1 MDTSKIN
8 ALDEALRLIF
18 LESAKEEGNGIQRK
32 QMALLLPA
40 SQLGMSDE
48 KKRLLLQK
56 LGSVAE
62 SLSLGRLL
70 QHSMKH
76 SAMNEAVVAH
86 ESELPIEV
94 IQDLKG
100 DLVYT
105 NNIPINLFRK
115 LLSILNISFAS
126 AESAVR
132 KTFEI
137 LQHQVSGRTN
147 SYSGFN
153 PTYRKGHLTS
163 KEELL
168 KNNSRSDG
176 KELFENKEALDK
188 YLLRLNELMNN

>member
-1 MDTSKIN
+1 
-8 ALDEALRLIF
+8 
-18 LESAKEEGNGIQRK
+18 
-32 QMALLLPA
+32 
-40 SQLGMSDE
+40 
-48 KKRLLLQK
+48 
-56 LGSVAE
+56 
-62 SLSLGRLL
+62 
-70 QHSMKH
+70 
-76 SAMNEAVVAH
+76 MNEAVVAH